1 MAKEKVAGLMST
13 EIGLNTAKATQG
25 LNELKS
31 AVKDSTNEWKQM
43 ESQMKASGDEI
54 GASEAKYKGLSQSV
68 EKQQDVLQKLRQEQ
82 AEVNRSTEA
91 GEKTYQKYASQITT
105 AERQLNSMIAQQ
117 AKAKQAYE
125 LQESGIAGL
134 NKEIQQSIKETD
146 AYVERLKAEGK
157 EEEALKAQ
165 KEGLSRTLDKQ
176 SQLYEAQSRQLEKMT
191 KSGDASS
198 ESISKQKIALDKTA
212 TSIAKGKQS
221 LEELDLGQSK
231 IGKNEGATE
240 AGGKFEKLTGAVGKT
255 TAGLTATVAVAG
267 TALAGVS
274 KLVGAIYDQQGQV
287 SALQAKTTG
296 SYKESKEAISAIN
309 KLYAQGYGESVEDLT
324 ETYTKLKQMN
334 PKAEVGELAE
344 QTKLVTQYSKAS
356 GADTE
361 EVLKGAQN
369 ATKAWNMSYQEY
381 FDNLFTL
388 QKQGGDVGG
397 EISDNMAEYSQV
409 LGQMG
414 LSAKDSFSMIANGIK
429 TGAYNGDKLL
439 DFTKEFSISLNDG
452 RMDKAIGDFSKKSQ
466 DMFQGYKDGKVTAG
480 DMFKQITGE
489 MGKMTD
495 KQKEA
500 TLASNLWS
508 ALGEDNSLKVLGSLG
523 KQNKAFS
530 DVSGTAKKASDQLKE
545 SNPFELMK
553 RSAEASVSSVTMSAT
568 ETKKFKKALEPLQKA
583 VKNFINTMV
592 KNMPA
597 IVKAITP
604 VVNFVAKH
612 GKAITAVLTGILALH
627 FGSKVVSSVSGVIKS
642 VKTLLPVLK
651 SIGTFMAA
659 NPATI
664 WIAGFVA
671 LAIALTEL
679 YKHSAKFRSFVN
691 GLVEVAGNFFKS
703 VGKWIGSA
711 TKTVGKFF
719 SNIGKWFSGVGKSIS
734 DGASAIGK
742 WFSGLVRGFQKG
754 WDAFIKFATGL
765 LKTFGKIVLISMALP
780 LGIAITLM
788 KPLVGPMKTIISALA
803 KWLKS
808 VWTPVKNTWTS
819 TWNAI
824 GKWFSSLLNSIIK
837 MWNTAMTALGNT
849 LRKEMDA
856 ISSVWSKAWSAI
868 SRIFTDVWNKMVR
881 VFEPI
886 IKSIQRIVSD
896 TVNAISSAWSKAW
909 SSIADFFSNIWSKLV
924 HIGENGINAIKNVL
938 SPILSAIGRLFSDTW
953 KGIKN
958 GFSSLWDDM
967 MAGAKAGINGVIGV
981 INTGI
986 GGINTVIHM
995 FGGKEN
1001 ALGKIPK
1008 FANGTKGAPKG
1019 LAIVN
1024 DAPGEHYQEAI
1035 IDNSGRAT
1043 VLEGRNRLVNFS
1055 GGETVIPAH
1064 ALPKFA
1070 HGTDNWL
1077 DTAIGWIKDKWD
1089 KLTEFIA
1096 HPIKALGN
1104 VMNKAV
1110 SGIAGSP
1117 LVTNIAPAMANGLVQ
1132 GIADPIVNM
1141 FKSLKKK
1148 HDDEGSA
1155 APAGSGVQRWKDLV
1169 IKALDKNGLST
1180 SESMVNKVLRQIQS
1194 ESGGNEKAVQG
1205 GYTDINTIT
1214 GDLAKGLM
1222 QTISATFNA
1231 YKFPGHGNIFNGYD
1245 NLLAALNYAKH
1256 RYGSNLSFLGQGH
1269 GYENGGIVSTHG
1281 LYEVAERNMPE
1292 IIIPLDPAKKMRAND
1307 LLEQANARINGNQ
1320 VTETAS
1326 QTDLSRVESKLDNMI
1341 SLLSQ
1346 LANGQGNQVVQAIFD
1361 RNDLYRKQAN
1371 DVNFRG
1377 YQSLI

>member
-1 MAKEKVAGLMST
+1 MAKEKVAGLVST
-13 EIGLNTAKATQG
+13 EIGLNTTKATES
-25 LNELKS
+25 LNQLKS

-43 ESQMKASGDEI
+43 ESQMKQSGDSV
-54 GASEAKYKGLSQSV
+54 GASKAKYEGLTQSV
-68 EKQQDVLQKLRQEQ
+68 NQQQDVLQKLRQEQ

-91 GEKTYQKYASQITT
+91 GEQTYQKYASQITT
-105 AERQLNSMIAQQ
+105 AERQLNSMVAQQ

-146 AYVERLKAEGK
+146 AYVDRLKAEGK

-165 KEGLSRTLDKQ
+165 KEGLARTLDKQ

-231 IGKNEGATE
+231 IGKNEGADE
-240 AGGKFEKLTGAVGKT
+240 ASGKFSKLTGAVDKT
-255 TAGLTATVAVAG
+255 KVGLTATVAVAG

-274 KLVGAIYDQQGQV
+274 KLVSAVYDQQSQV

-296 SYKESKEAISAIN
+296 SYQESKEAISAIN
-309 KLYAQGYGESVEDLT
+309 KLYAEGYGESVEDLT
-324 ETYTKLKQMN
+324 ETYTQLKQMN
-334 PKAEVGELAE
+334 PKADVDELAQ
-344 QTKLVTQYSKAS
+344 QTKLVSQYSKAS
-356 GADTE
+356 GADSE
-361 EVLKGAQN
+361 EVLRGAQN
-369 ATKAWNMSYQEY
+369 ATKAWHMSYQEY

-414 LSAKDSFSMIANGIK
+414 LSAKDSFSMIANGIES
-429 TGAYNGDKLL
+429 GAYNGDKLL

-452 RMDKAIGDFSKKSQ
+452 RMDKSISEFSKKSQ

-530 DVSGTAKKASDQLKE
+530 DVSGTAKKTSDQLKE

-553 RSAEASVSSVTMSAT
+553 RSAEASVSSITMSAT
-568 ETKKFKKALEPLQKA
+568 ETKNFKKALEPLQKA
-583 VKNFINTMV
+583 VKQFIDTMI

-604 VVNFVAKH
+604 VVNFIADHGKLILGVLTTMLALNFTGKAINGLSNLRGAITTTTSVAKKAGSI
-612 GKAITAVLTGILALH
+612 GKTAFKWTASLGRTAFTKSIGAIKTVALGTGKLIGKSLKFTASIATKGANLAMAGLVKTAKATGQGLKLAFNFLKANPLILLVTAITAVI
-627 FGSKVVSSVSGVIKS
+627 
-642 VKTLLPVLK
+642 
-651 SIGTFMAA
+651 
-659 NPATI
+659 
-664 WIAGFVA
+664 VA
-671 LAIALTEL
+671 LVEL
-679 YKHSAKFRSFVN
+679 YKHNKKFRQFVDGLVKSAKQ
-691 GLVEVAGNFFKS
+691 FFEGI
-703 VGKWIGSA
+703 V
-711 TKTVGKFF
+711 
-719 SNIGKWFSGVGKSIS
+719 KWF
-734 DGASAIGK
+734 
-742 WFSGLVRGFQKG
+742 
-754 WDAFIKFATGL
+754 
-765 LKTFGKIVLISMALP
+765 
-780 LGIAITLM
+780 
-788 KPLVGPMKTIISALA
+788 
-803 KWLKS
+803 
-808 VWTPVKNTWTS
+808 
-819 TWNAI
+819 
-824 GKWFSSLLNSIIK
+824 
-837 MWNTAMTALGNT
+837 GN
-849 LRKEMDA
+849 
-856 ISSVWSKAWSAI
+856 
-868 SRIFTDVWNKMVR
+868 
-881 VFEPI
+881 
-886 IKSIQRIVSD
+886 
-896 TVNAISSAWSKAW
+896 AW
-909 SSIADFFSNIWSKLV
+909 SSVTKGYNSFSRSFSKGWNSFTDGIGKAWNATWSYVGNVFSKYTDIYKRVIKTFIDFFTGNWNNLGKDIRGIWNALWGYVESIFGAKVGAIKSGIEGFGSKIWGTFQTIKDKVSGFWSDMWTGLQ
-924 HIGENGINAIKNVL
+924 NFARDGINN
-938 SPILSAIGRLFSDTW
+938 
-953 KGIKN
+953 
-958 GFSSLWDDM
+958 
-967 MAGAKAGINGVIGV
+967 VIGV

-986 GGINTVIHM
+986 GGINTVIHT
-995 FGGKEN
+995 FGGKKE
-1001 ALGKIPK
+1001 AIGKIPK

-1019 LAIVN
+1019 LAVVN

-1070 HGTDNWL
+1070 NGTDNWL
-1077 DTAIGWIKDKWD
+1077 DTAIGWISDKWD

-1110 SGIAGSP
+1110 SGITGSP

-1148 HDDEGSA
+1148 HEDEDVVAQAGEGAMSKESFNKTARKAADMIGEHLSGADLAQLWSQAMFESNVNPSINTGYDDHDGTGLPRGLFQYKISTFDA
-1155 APAGSGVQRWKDLV
+1155 WKYPGHNNILS
-1169 IKALDKNGLST
+1169 ALDQFLAVFNMMDWRSALAPTGVKRGWGPWGAKRFANG
-1180 SESMVNKVLRQIQS
+1180 
-1194 ESGGNEKAVQG
+1194 GW
-1205 GYTDINTIT
+1205 IN
-1214 GDLAKGLM
+1214 
-1222 QTISATFNA
+1222 SRTFA
-1231 YKFPGHGNIFNGYD
+1231 EMGEEGFPEVVIPMNPSRKPRANQ
-1245 NLLAALNYAKH
+1245 LLA
-1256 RYGSNLSFLGQGH
+1256 
-1269 GYENGGIVSTHG
+1269 E
-1281 LYEVAERNMPE
+1281 
-1292 IIIPLDPAKKMRAND
+1292 AN
-1307 LLEQANARINGNQ
+1307 QRINGSQGQQ
-1320 VTETAS
+1320 VVVHSDTA
-1326 QTDLSRVESKLDNMI
+1326 QLEQKFDNVI
-1341 SLLSQ
+1341 TLLSLMLGVNQDQ
-1346 LANGQGNQVVQAIFD
+1346 LKVMQSQGGINLPNLMNQMGMAQTTH
-1361 RNDLYRKQAN
+1361 N
-1371 DVNFRG
+1371 
-1377 YQSLI
+1377 YQSV

>member
-13 EIGLNTAKATQG
+13 EIGLNTTKATQG

-91 GEKTYQKYASQITT
+91 GEATYQKYASQITT

-344 QTKLVTQYSKAS
+344 KTKLVTQYSKAS

-369 ATKAWNMSYQEY
+369 ATKAWNMSYQDY

-414 LSAKDSFSMIANGIK
+414 LSAKDYFSMIANGIK

-452 RMDKAIGDFSKKSQ
+452 RMDKSISEFSKKSQ
-466 DMFQGYKDGKVTAG
+466 DMFQGCKDGKVTAG
-480 DMFKQITGE
+480 DMFKQISGE
-489 MGKMTD
+489 MSKMTD

-508 ALGEDNSLKVLGSLG
+508 ALGEDNSLKVLESLG

-530 DVSGTAKKASDQLKE
+530 DVSGTAKKTSDQLKE
-545 SNPFELMK
+545 SNPFEMMK

-604 VVNFVAKH
+604 VVNFVADH
-612 GKAITAVLTGILALH
+612 GKLILGVLTTMLALNFTGKAINGLSKLHDAVTSTISVAKKAGSVGKTAFKWTAKLGKKSFNKSWGAIKTVGSTAKKWGKSAFSWTANLGKKAFTKSIGAIKTASIATGKLIGKSLKFTASIATKGANLAMAGLVKTAKATGTGIKLAFNFLKANPLILLVTAITAV
-627 FGSKVVSSVSGVIKS
+627 V
-642 VKTLLPVLK
+642 
-651 SIGTFMAA
+651 
-659 NPATI
+659 
-664 WIAGFVA
+664 VA
-671 LAIALTEL
+671 LVEL
-679 YKHSAKFRSFVN
+679 YKHNKKFRQFVDGLVKSAKQFFEGITKWFGNTWSSVRKAYNSFSRSFSKGWHSFTDGIGKAWNNTWSYVSNVFDKYINIYKRVIKTFTDFFTGNWGNLGKDIRGIWNALWDYVESIFGKKVGSIKHGIEGFGSKIWGTFQTIKDKVSGFWSDMWN
-691 GLVEVAGNFFKS
+691 GLK
-703 VGKWIGSA
+703 
-711 TKTVGKFF
+711 
-719 SNIGKWFSGVGKSIS
+719 
-734 DGASAIGK
+734 D
-742 WFSGLVRGFQKG
+742 
-754 WDAFIKFATGL
+754 FA
-765 LKTFGKIVLISMALP
+765 
-780 LGIAITLM
+780 
-788 KPLVGPMKTIISALA
+788 
-803 KWLKS
+803 
-808 VWTPVKNTWTS
+808 
-819 TWNAI
+819 
-824 GKWFSSLLNSIIK
+824 
-837 MWNTAMTALGNT
+837 
-849 LRKEMDA
+849 RD
-856 ISSVWSKAWSAI
+856 
-868 SRIFTDVWNKMVR
+868 
-881 VFEPI
+881 
-886 IKSIQRIVSD
+886 
-896 TVNAISSAWSKAW
+896 
-909 SSIADFFSNIWSKLV
+909 
-924 HIGENGINAIKNVL
+924 GINNV
-938 SPILSAIGRLFSDTW
+938 IDT
-953 KGIKN
+953 
-958 GFSSLWDDM
+958 
-967 MAGAKAGINGVIGV
+967 IN
-981 INTGI
+981 NGI
-986 GGINTVIHM
+986 GGINTVIHT
-995 FGGKEN
+995 FGGKKN
-1001 ALGKIPK
+1001 AIGKIPK

-1024 DAPGEHYQEAI
+1024 DSPGEHYQEAI

-1077 DTAIGWIKDKWD
+1077 DTAIGWISDKWD

-1104 VMNKAV
+1104 VMNRAV

-1148 HDDEGSA
+1148 HDDEGAS

-1180 SESMVNKVLRQIQS
+1180 SESMVNKVLRQIQT

-1231 YKFPGHGNIFNGYD
+1231 YAFPGHKNIFNGYD

-1292 IIIPLDPAKKMRAND
+1292 IIIPLDPAKKMRANE
-1307 LLEQANARINGNQ
+1307 LLGQANQRINGNQ
-1320 VTETAS
+1320 ATATAS

-1346 LANGQGNQVVQAIFD
+1346 LVTGQGNQVIQAIVD
-1361 RNDLYRKQAN
+1361 RDELYRKQAS
-1371 DVNFRG
+1371 DVNLRG
-1377 YQSLI
+1377 YQSLA

>member
-91 GEKTYQKYASQITT
+91 GEATYQKYASQITT

-231 IGKNEGATE
+231 IGKNEGAAE

-274 KLVGAIYDQQGQV
+274 KLVNAIYDQQGQV

-452 RMDKAIGDFSKKSQ
+452 RMDKSISEFSKKSQ

-583 VKNFINTMV
+583 VKNFIDTMV

-604 VVNFVAKH
+604 VVNFVADH
-612 GKAITAVLTGILALH
+612 GKLILGVLTTMLALNFTGKAINGLSNLRGAITTTTSVAKKAGSVGKTAFKWTASLGKKAFTKSIGAIKTASIATGKLIGKSLKFTASIATKGANLAMAGLVKTAKATGTGIKLAFNFLKANPLILLVTAITAV
-627 FGSKVVSSVSGVIKS
+627 V
-642 VKTLLPVLK
+642 
-651 SIGTFMAA
+651 
-659 NPATI
+659 
-664 WIAGFVA
+664 VA
-671 LAIALTEL
+671 LVEL
-679 YKHSAKFRSFVN
+679 YKHNKKFRQFVDGLVKSAKQ
-691 GLVEVAGNFFKS
+691 FFE
-703 VGKWIGSA
+703 GI
-711 TKTVGKFF
+711 T
-719 SNIGKWFSGVGKSIS
+719 KWF
-734 DGASAIGK
+734 
-742 WFSGLVRGFQKG
+742 
-754 WDAFIKFATGL
+754 
-765 LKTFGKIVLISMALP
+765 
-780 LGIAITLM
+780 
-788 KPLVGPMKTIISALA
+788 
-803 KWLKS
+803 
-808 VWTPVKNTWTS
+808 
-819 TWNAI
+819 
-824 GKWFSSLLNSIIK
+824 
-837 MWNTAMTALGNT
+837 GN
-849 LRKEMDA
+849 
-856 ISSVWSKAWSAI
+856 
-868 SRIFTDVWNKMVR
+868 
-881 VFEPI
+881 
-886 IKSIQRIVSD
+886 
-896 TVNAISSAWSKAW
+896 AW
-909 SSIADFFSNIWSKLV
+909 SSVTKGYNSFTRSFSKGWHSFTDGIGKAWNATWSYVSNIFDKYINIYKRVIKTFTDFFTGNWGNLGKDIRGIWNALWDYVESLFGKKVGSIKHGIEGFGSKIWSTFQTIKDKVSGFWSDMWNGLKDFAR
-924 HIGENGINAIKNVL
+924 NGINN
-938 SPILSAIGRLFSDTW
+938 
-953 KGIKN
+953 
-958 GFSSLWDDM
+958 
-967 MAGAKAGINGVIGV
+967 VIGV
-981 INTGI
+981 INNGI
-986 GGINTVIHM
+986 GGINTVIHT
-995 FGGKEN
+995 FGGKKE
-1001 ALGKIPK
+1001 AIGKIPK

-1024 DAPGEHYQEAI
+1024 DAPGEHYKEAI
-1035 IDNSGRAT
+1035 IDNSGKAT

-1064 ALPKFA
+1064 ALPHFA
-1070 HGTDNWL
+1070 NGTDNWL
-1077 DTAIGWIKDKWD
+1077 DTAVGWIKDKWE
-1089 KLTEFIA
+1089 KLTEFIS
-1096 HPIKALGN
+1096 HPIKSLGN

-1148 HDDEGSA
+1148 HEDEDVVAQAGEGAMSKESFNKTARKA
-1155 APAGSGVQRWKDLV
+1155 ASMIGEHLSGADL
-1169 IKALDKNGLST
+1169 AQLWSQAMF
-1180 SESMVNKVLRQIQS
+1180 ESNVNPS
-1194 ESGGNEKAVQG
+1194 
-1205 GYTDINTIT
+1205 INTGYDDHDGT
-1214 GDLAKGLM
+1214 GKPRGLF
-1222 QTISATFNA
+1222 QYKVGTFNA
-1231 YKFPGHGNIFNGYD
+1231 WKYPGHNNILSALDQFLAVFNMVDWRSALAPTGVKRGWGPWGAKRFA
-1245 NLLAALNYAKH
+1245 NGGWINSRTFAEMGEEGFPEVVIPMNPSRKPRANQLLA
-1256 RYGSNLSFLGQGH
+1256 
-1269 GYENGGIVSTHG
+1269 E
-1281 LYEVAERNMPE
+1281 
-1292 IIIPLDPAKKMRAND
+1292 AN
-1307 LLEQANARINGNQ
+1307 QRINGAQ
-1320 VTETAS
+1320 EQQIVVQSDTS
-1326 QTDLSRVESKLDNMI
+1326 QLEQKFDNVI
-1341 SLLSQ
+1341 ALLSLMLGVNQDQ
-1346 LANGQGNQVVQAIFD
+1346 LKAMQAQGGINLPNLMNQMGMAQTTH
-1361 RNDLYRKQAN
+1361 N
-1371 DVNFRG
+1371 
-1377 YQSLI
+1377 YQSI